1 MISDLPELSR
11 LLFCVPVTTVTLQ
24 QVISGIQFF
33 ADRVPALELRLEKLP
48 SSSWSNG
55 IEDRFYSFERF
66 SLPSYPDAVWC
77 VGGAV
82 CIQ

>member
-33 ADRVPALELRLEKLP
+33 AYRV
-48 SSSWSNG
+48 SSIG
-55 IEDRFYSFERF
+55 IAIGETAFLF
-66 SLPSYPDAVWC
+66 V
-77 VGGAV
+77 V
-82 CIQ
+82 